1 MFHNAPKSYG
11 PKFFIGIQFRRFAW
25 KHVDSIFRGPRHN
38 LKNLLQEK
46 QNKNKNS
53 IKFWSK
59 MPPGPMGQEFWPEYN
74 FGIFAWKLVD
84 SIFRSPWNKWKNL
97 LWRKKKNC

>member
-53 IKFWSK
+53 IKFW
-59 MPPGPMGQEFWPEYN
+59 
-74 FGIFAWKLVD
+74 
-84 SIFRSPWNKWKNL
+84 
-97 LWRKKKNC
+97 